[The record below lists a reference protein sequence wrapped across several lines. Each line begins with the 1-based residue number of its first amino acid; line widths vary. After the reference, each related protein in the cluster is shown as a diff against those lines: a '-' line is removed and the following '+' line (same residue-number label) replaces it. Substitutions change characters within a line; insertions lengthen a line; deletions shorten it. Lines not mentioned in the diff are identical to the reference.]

1 MSFELQ
7 KEQLAQLIPGNK
19 EVDDWYEA
27 LAAVMPKYGITTER
41 RAAHFIS
48 QCAHESNNFRS

>member
-1 MSFELQ
+1 MFELQ

-27 LAAVMPKYGITTER
+27 LVGLHILSASAHTKVITFV
-41 RAAHFIS
+41 HYKKI
-48 QCAHESNNFRS
+48 